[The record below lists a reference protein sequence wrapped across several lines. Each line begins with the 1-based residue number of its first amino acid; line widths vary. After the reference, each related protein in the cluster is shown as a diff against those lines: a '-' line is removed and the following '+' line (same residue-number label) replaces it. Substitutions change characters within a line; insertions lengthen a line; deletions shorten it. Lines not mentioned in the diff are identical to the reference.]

1 MMWKDRDS
9 AVSTRATTSP
19 DISAP
24 LGPVRRVSL
33 QQTSTLRRSS
43 FGTRVDPMAR
53 LGELERAV
61 MDVLWNTPEPVAATR
76 IVEELP
82 REHAPAI
89 TTILTV
95 LDRLGGKGFVT
106 RERHGRAYRYSATT
120 SRAELIASTMLE
132 ALGTTND
139 RRSALV

>member
-1 MMWKDRDS
+1 
-9 AVSTRATTSP
+9 
-19 DISAP
+19 
-24 LGPVRRVSL
+24 
-33 QQTSTLRRSS
+33 
-43 FGTRVDPMAR
+43 MAR

-106 RERHGRAYRYSATT
+106 RERYGRAYRYSATT
-120 SRAELIASTMLE
+120 SRAELIAGTMLE
-132 ALGTTND
+132 ALGTTSD
-139 RRSALV
+139 RRSALVHFAGSVSEEEKALLRELLEETPAPSSPAQNSIA

>member
-1 MMWKDRDS
+1 
-9 AVSTRATTSP
+9 
-19 DISAP
+19 
-24 LGPVRRVSL
+24 
-33 QQTSTLRRSS
+33 
-43 FGTRVDPMAR
+43 MAR

-82 REHAPAI
+82 REHTPAI

-95 LDRLGGKGFVT
+95 LDRLGAKGFVT
-106 RERHGRAYRYSATT
+106 RQRFGRAYRYSATT
-120 SRAELIASTMLE
+120 SRAELIATTMLE

-139 RRSALV
+139 RRSALVHFAGSVSDEEKALLRELLEDTPPRAATA